1 MAGNDVI
8 LWSTAVPSGNDVWL
22 RDPSATSG
30 GGGTFA
36 ALTLVAGLLVQ
47 NPAADAA
54 SVKVYLT
61 VAGEMVAKT
70 SAGGDKLVN
79 LVAGVL
85 TAA

>member
-8 LWSTAVPSGNDVWL
+8 LWNTSVPSGNDVWL
-22 RDPSATSG
+22 RDPSAVS

-47 NPAADAA
+47 NPVADAA
-54 SVKVYLT
+54 SMKVYLT
-61 VAGEMVAKT
+61 TAGELVAKT
-70 SAGGDKLVN
+70 TSGGDRLVN
-79 LVAGVL
+79 LVSGVL